1 MDNKKRM
8 SEKVISLLLAMVVS
22 ITTLPLSSINVNA
35 SPQSATTITGQEMNI
50 ALKKLAAEWDS
61 SQSDYIYNESA
72 REASSGVM
80 TIYSSETIT
89 AKARQVVDA
98 RTEMQAEAELSDEP
112 IVEEVTDYTPEVVPE
127 TTTQP
132 ETESYSEVV
141 TEPEI
146 TTEATTEP
154 DTTTE
159 EYIPIIE
166 TVTNLNNETAVYT
179 EETTTEEIE
188 YTIDTVDTNI
198 QAIVWSEKAPVDGM
212 NTISLSEDGN
222 IVAWYEPASVKE
234 QADLYNGIDHVNVT
248 DPDGNTIKVYK
259 EYFNTVYIYSY
270 VEYADLY
277 TYFNNDMSHAFE
289 NMAALSDISALRHF
303 RTDTVE
309 NMSYMFA
316 DDYSLTDISP
326 ISSFNTS
333 RLADVSYM
341 FNGASYLTDVR
352 EYMSEHTYDSYAD
365 IKRREAND
373 LKDLILGYV
382 YVENED
388 SLQISGLDASYEN
401 SNGNYPSPYTAWS
414 VSFYVLYEGSLVN
427 TSVEEYPEWVYR
439 NEGLDVPYHIIL
451 EDTENG
457 SISLT
462 DSDYYFTY
470 SDKYYKNDTV
480 YFYTEGSEEYEVSE
494 IIIQDKNE
502 NNIEYSLVDEEYHIY
517 SFTMPES
524 NVVISSRFD
533 IPEPETEE
541 TTEETTEEMTETTT
555 EEITEVEESSVEETS
570 ETTTEEVTET
580 EETSEIMTETE
591 TEVTEATTEVIETEE
606 VTEEVTEETVEET
619 TEKITEETSE
629 TEEES
634 SEETTEEETT
644 TKEIRKET
652 EYPGVDISDIDTDDI
667 LSMRL
672 LIAGTSKM
680 LEEDTHVISSY
691 NDTYI
696 LQFDT
701 ITKTAKAYVY
711 YSKLEGVDFVAF
723 DNNSFVISDKD
734 DSLDEV
740 IVDSAYETEIPS
752 TEDVTEVLAEATT
765 EKVTESTTEETSEKE
780 SEEVT
785 EDHTEKTEE
794 STTTVVGEAEET
806 SETEEITIDVPSN
819 PLTELTNTIEE
830 DSDSNVV
837 EAYDIALID
846 TGADGADK
854 SVSMIGSDVSDE
866 NGHGTLLLKQIK
878 QITSDATILSIKVAD
893 STGKANISAVY
904 AAIQYA
910 IESNVKYINISMSA
924 LATEDGEIIE
934 AAINEAIDKGIVV
947 IGAAGN
953 NNRNAKYYIPGNIEG
968 VYVIGSASVY
978 GSRASFS
985 NYGDTVD
992 YNVMSNST
1000 SEAAA
1005 IFAAF
1010 VYKNGFSA
1018 IDDCLNE
1025 NLIFEVNYETE
1036 EIDEE
1041 NKELYTADNYG
1052 VFNPAG
1058 TIIITKYPQSA
1069 TIAAQTNMMFYT
1081 DSFIKEFGGRWP
1093 AYCIDLYSSSPNQET
1108 YESNDY
1114 VTAVLG
1120 YIMKHGYPNTTW
1132 GLSWDE
1138 AQYLTQSAV
1147 YAATTNGA
1155 SLWRITGPDSHLIHS
1170 NAYMWSN
1177 LFSNGSYEE
1186 GSGNYYGNFLYAVNL
1201 YAAALTYATEED
1213 ANYAMVYSSVY
1224 NPTSKQRMLLPNPRV
1239 KLSLEKS
1246 TNPSNLLTID
1256 KTLYSIDGAV
1266 FQLFTDKSATTPY
1279 SITTGGNE
1287 YYIGFK
1293 MYKNTAYIAQCLKSK
1308 DTSNRD
1314 NWTLYRDSTSDFA
1327 TSIYVDRNKTYSVKE
1342 IIAPSSGLYD
1352 KDNSIVAFE
1361 NITSSKTFTFT
1372 DNLRYGYI
1380 SLTKNTIPSDTK
1392 SSTDNAVYVVYTSN
1406 GRLYNDGTYYY
1417 GFRISNKTAY
1427 AVRCLMTNNTMAYS
1441 NWKYIT
1447 TSDSE
1452 YSIPSSI
1459 SGNSKDG
1466 YYVYV
1471 KVPAA
1476 DTTTA
1481 YSVKEIIAPSNNKF
1495 NIDETSYS
1503 INVTNSKVSR
1513 VTSTEVERTF
1523 LTIKKISDNPTLS
1536 GSNGE
1541 VYDQTMTAT
1550 FTLYKTLSDANNK
1563 TNAIAILTTFN
1574 GATEEIELSSVGTYY
1589 AVETSTPKG
1598 FIEDT
1603 TPFAIEVGYGQNTF
1617 TRSNT
1622 PYPAIKVTL
1631 YKTDAKTGAGLTDA
1645 TFMLYQWSASAKQY
1659 VKVGNLTS
1667 NITLDYNYKEGQY
1680 SYIYTL
1686 YQTNDNQGKFVIDE
1700 TATAVGYKNDK
1711 NVTSAATGE
1720 KVIWSSGVFTAG
1732 EQPTIEGG
1740 SYDADT
1746 YTFSFNVTN
1755 EQSPIVAK
1763 LHKISR
1769 DTSVIMDKCTFLLY
1783 EWSEA
1788 KNDYVNTNQEL
1799 TWIADSSDKYGGYY
1813 QTTELYKTDDN
1824 QGNFKIVETETMDGY
1839 KILSDGSV
1847 TFSIDSYI
1855 SRGETSFFVNLG
1867 TPVNNPEITIQGNVV
1882 VKKYADSTNE
1892 TPAAHDAVFK
1902 VYAWTGTSST
1912 SGQYDTSKAIDT
1924 LRYSSALDAYVS
1936 TYNYTIHF
1944 NTDSSSYNA
1953 GKFMIVEEKA
1963 PSGTLIG
1970 TDTVRYIEFE
1980 DTRPNTD
1987 TQTITLSEDQGF
1999 VNKRNSFTLEKRIID
2014 TETTIPGVSFSFS
2027 NGTQIEIITTD
2038 KTSDWTVSRLG
2049 FSYKCD
2055 DGIIYLREIYPG
2067 TYTIKETYAPDPFVV
2082 DSNASIKFS
2091 VSENG
2096 YIKIDGE
2103 ETEYTEYT
2111 KKLYVYNSVEMP
2123 LYLTKQD
2130 DGTAVT
2136 GTEVRTVAD
2145 SGFPKGTVFTV
2156 TEWDASKN
2164 TWSDTETATLVYS
2177 NLFETN
2183 GCQFVDK
2190 STNMPFK
2197 LSYTKDNAGKYL
2209 IKETK
2214 ATEGY
2219 IFDASE
2225 VTIQI
2230 KMDANNGA
2238 QYAIN
2243 NGTYQKFDQTI
2254 NVEFV
2259 NSPNKMMIEKVDK
2272 SGNRITI
2279 GQAGFSIVNT
2289 ETGERLGSVGTVNG
2303 IATFYRV
2310 PAGTWNVYEEF
2321 APTGYVAT
2329 EGIAATFTMNEDGT
2343 ITVDGKVVSS
2353 ITVSVPNSPESKLR
2367 ITKVDS
2373 NTDLQKEYYTGF
2385 PVGTKFNL
2393 SPYVDSESKF
2403 STSDITKIIH
2413 TSDFAKLPAHVTV
2426 KFDGNGA
2433 TVNTFGTQTF
2443 YTGVSGNAFTGTISR
2458 TGYTFV
2464 CWSEKKTA
2472 TSGYSVNNPVWD
2484 SWINA
2489 QSGTTV
2495 ILYAIWQQSE

>member
-72 REASSGVM
+72 REASSGVT
-80 TIYSSETIT
+80 TINSSETIT

-365 IKRREAND
+365 IKRSEAND

-382 YVENED
+382 YVENEN

-439 NEGLDVPYHIIL
+439 NEGLDVPYHVIL

-480 YFYTEGSEEYEVSE
+480 YFYAEGSEEYEVSE

-517 SFTMPES
+517 SFIMPES
-524 NVVISSRFD
+524 NVVISSKFD

-541 TTEETTEEMTETTT
+541 TTEETTGEMTETTT

-570 ETTTEEVTET
+570 ETTTEEITET
-580 EETSEIMTETE
+580 EETSETMTETE

-619 TEKITEETSE
+619 SE
-629 TEEES
+629 TEEAS

-752 TEDVTEVLAEATT
+752 TEEVTEVLEETTT
-765 EKVTESTTEETSEKE
+765 EEVVENTMEETSENE

-785 EDHTEKTEE
+785 KDQTENTEE

-806 SETEEITIDVPSN
+806 SEAEEITIDVPSN

-837 EAYDIALID
+837 ESYDIALID

-854 SVSMIGSDVSDE
+854 SVSMLDDDPSDS
-866 NGHGTLLLKQIK
+866 NGHGTQMARIISE
-878 QITSDATILSIKVAD
+878 QNPNARILSIKAFD
-893 STGKANISAVY
+893 ENGKANISAVY
-904 AAIQYA
+904 AAFEYA
-910 IESNVKYINISMSA
+910 MTQNVKIINFSA
-924 LATEDGEIIE
+924 NAVASEDNSVLEEVINRAIAAGITVVGSAGNNENNAKYFIPSKIANAII
-934 AAINEAIDKGIVV
+934 
-947 IGAAGN
+947 IGAADENGA
-953 NNRNAKYYIPGNIEG
+953 RQKL
-968 VYVIGSASVY
+968 
-978 GSRASFS
+978 S

-992 YNVMSNST
+992 YNVVASTT

-1005 IFAAF
+1005 KFSGWLSAHSISELESIMNEGF
-1010 VYKNGFSA
+1010 VY
-1018 IDDCLNE
+1018 E
-1025 NLIFEVNYETE
+1025 TNYVTEETE
-1036 EIDEE
+1036 DGKIEEDDSNFTINKTWPTQYYNELSGITLVKHIDISGMDAWWPQS
-1041 NKELYTADNYG
+1041 NGAVRRTGAWELVGKVYKISQLKPGDIVLWAEGDTAYWVNHIAIVTEVADDGSYFVTADGNCSWTPTGVSFNTRYSFYKGNSNYG
-1052 VFNPAG
+1052 KLLVWRNNVNG
-1058 TIIITKYPQSA
+1058 DIIAKSA
-1069 TIAAQTNMMFYT
+1069 ADLTGEIISKNDTSMATQWSSYNWCY
-1081 DSFIKEFGGRWP
+1081 SFVV
-1093 AYCIDLYSSSPNQET
+1093 S
-1108 YESNDY
+1108 
-1114 VTAVLG
+1114 VL
-1120 YIMKHGYPNTTW
+1120 
-1132 GLSWDE
+1132 L
-1138 AQYLTQSAV
+1138 
-1147 YAATTNGA
+1147 
-1155 SLWRITGPDSHLIHS
+1155 
-1170 NAYMWSN
+1170 
-1177 LFSNGSYEE
+1177 
-1186 GSGNYYGNFLYAVNL
+1186 
-1201 YAAALTYATEED
+1201 ATE
-1213 ANYAMVYSSVY
+1213 
-1224 NPTSKQRMLLPNPRV
+1224 NPGEKIT
-1239 KLSLEKS
+1239 LEKS
-1246 TNPSNLLTID
+1246 TNPSNLLSID
-1256 KTLYSIDGAV
+1256 KTMYSVDGAV
-1266 FQLFTDKSATTPY
+1266 FQLFTDKSASTPY
-1279 SITTGGNE
+1279 TLTLNGNE

-1293 MYKNTAYIAQCLKSK
+1293 MYNNTAYIAQCLKSK

-1314 NWTLYRDSTSDFA
+1314 NWTLYKDSTNSYTTF
-1327 TSIYVDRNKTYSVKE
+1327 IYVDRDKTYSVKE

-1427 AVRCLMTNNTMAYS
+1427 TVRCLMTNNTMAYS

-1503 INVTNSKVSR
+1503 INVTNSKVSK

-1788 KNDYVNTNQEL
+1788 KNDYVNTNQKL

-1847 TFSIDSYI
+1847 SFSIDSYI
-1855 SRGETSFFVNLG
+1855 SRGETSFFVNSG

-1882 VKKYADSTNE
+1882 VKKYVDSTNE

-2111 KKLYVYNSVEMP
+2111 KKLYVYNSVETP

-2136 GTEVRTVAD
+2136 GTEVRTIAD

-2238 QYAIN
+2238 QYSIN